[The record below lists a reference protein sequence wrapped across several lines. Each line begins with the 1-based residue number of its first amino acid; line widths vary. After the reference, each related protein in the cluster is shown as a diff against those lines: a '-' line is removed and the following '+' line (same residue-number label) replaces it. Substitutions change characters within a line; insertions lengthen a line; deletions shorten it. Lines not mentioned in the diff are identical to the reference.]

1 MYNNKGTM
9 LTIDEMYLGVMS
21 LTARVKNAKE
31 RDDIQTMAQ
40 DAYAKEDMSRLQQ
53 FYGRLKQLPQAMSYT
68 KAKPRLPRAVQ
79 LGSDFETSG
88 LFNPRVY
95 NYFSNYNSP
104 LNTAPPQ
111 VSQPYPLYANFGA
124 YDKKSLY
131 A

>member
-1 MYNNKGTM
+1 MPI
-9 LTIDEMYLGVMS
+9 TIDEMYQGVMS
-21 LTARVKNAKE
+21 LTARVKNTKE

-40 DAYAKEDMSRLQQ
+40 QAYADEDMKVLQQ
-53 FYGRLKQLPQAMSYT
+53 FYGRLKSLPMAMSYT
-68 KAKPRLPRAVQ
+68 KGKPRLPRAVQ
-79 LGSDFETSG
+79 LGSNFESSG
-88 LFNPRVY
+88 MFNPRVY

-131 A
+131 S